1 MAEPASASVA
11 ASPPPAQRPPPARG
25 CCPAGCYFCFHLR
38 SRSSIQSFAAL
49 CFISNALLLLIL
61 FFIVVN
67 PEEATVYIK
76 LSIVHTTLKEVTLL
90 PIPYVITT
98 TLSIMVDL
106 LLLIGIEDNCREVL
120 QVYIGWS
127 SACTLFEAV
136 SWVGFMAWKANGE
149 NLGFFKLPSI
159 ILVIVVAFKVYTVR
173 HLRDYLKVLKDAQ
186 PITRAPS

>member
-1 MAEPASASVA
+1 MESIAPEQ
-11 ASPPPAQRPPPARG
+11 PPATRALPAAQSL
-25 CCPAGCYFCFHLR
+25 CPAGCYCCFHLR

-76 LSIVHTTLKEVTLL
+76 LSIVHTTLKEVSLL

-127 SACTLFEAV
+127 SACTAFESV
-136 SWVGFMAWKANGE
+136 SWIGLVAWKANSE
-149 NLGFFKLPSI
+149 NLGFFKTPSI
-159 ILVIVVAFKVYTVR
+159 ILIGVVLFKVYTVR
-173 HLRDYLKVLKDAQ
+173 HLRDYLRVLKDAQ

>member
-1 MAEPASASVA
+1 MAMAIRVRACATVVNEDHHMYASIGTREFCRHQGAPGSD
-11 ASPPPAQRPPPARG
+11 
-25 CCPAGCYFCFHLR
+25 AGGKEQ
-38 SRSSIQSFAAL
+38 SRHR
-49 CFISNALLLLIL
+49 ISNALLLLIL

-76 LSIVHTTLKEVTLL
+76 LSIVHTTLKEVSLL

-127 SACTLFEAV
+127 SACTAFESV
-136 SWVGFMAWKANGE
+136 SWIGLVAWKANSE
-149 NLGFFKLPSI
+149 NLGFFKTPSI
-159 ILVIVVAFKVYTVR
+159 ILIGVVLFKVYTVR
-173 HLRDYLKVLKDAQ
+173 HLRDYLRVLKDAQ

>member
-1 MAEPASASVA
+1 MEPAA
-11 ASPPPAQRPPPARG
+11 PPEQPPAARPPPATTRSL
-25 CCPAGCYFCFHLR
+25 CPAGCYCCFHLR

-49 CFISNALLLLIL
+49 CFICNALLLLIL

-76 LSIVHTTLKEVTLL
+76 LSIVHTNLKEVSLL

-127 SACTLFEAV
+127 SLCTAFECV
-136 SWVGFMAWKANGE
+136 SWIGFVAWKANSE
-149 NLGFFKLPSI
+149 NLAFFKTPSI
-159 ILVIVVAFKVYTVR
+159 ILIGVALFKVYTVR
-173 HLRDYLKVLKDAQ
+173 QLRDYMKVLKDAQ
-186 PITRAPS
+186 PIVRAPS